1 MTQPFDLA
9 NDHTFRTILGAGT
22 PPLPARILTVDDN
35 HYTLESLAGDAAE
48 LDAVSLNGW
57 CYAVGD
63 VVYVL
68 LAANSADNGIIIG
81 IVSNLYQKLAVGDY
95 VVPTGIM
102 TVRGDYARYHFA
114 DARITTSETTI
125 LAAGNVGSVV
135 CGTVLLDDGA
145 NHVAD
150 TLDLAVPGSGY
161 NHQDVTLGSDTVQF
175 RLYADG
181 SLTAISGSSTA
192 SLAATLLST
201 D

>member
-1 MTQPFDLA
+1 MTQPFDIA
-9 NDHTFRTILGAGT
+9 NDHTFRTMLGAGL
-22 PPLPARILTVDDN
+22 PPLPARITAVSGN
-35 HYTLESLAGDAAE
+35 EYTLDSLAGDGVA
-48 LDAVSLNGW
+48 LTAVALNGW
-57 CYAVGD
+57 RYDVDD

-145 NHVAD
+145 NHAAD

-161 NHQDVTLGSDTVQF
+161 NHQDVTLGAATIQF